1 METCSIQ
8 GLFRAAMEGQGHQ
21 EIHKHFLGSKES
33 LDYLAS
39 ARGADEGSTPSMSVS
54 CNACAEL

>member
-1 METCSIQ
+1 
-8 GLFRAAMEGQGHQ
+8 MEGQGHQ

-39 ARGADEGSTPSMSVS
+39 AREADEGSTPSMSVS
-54 CNACAEL
+54 CNPCAEL